1 MMQDVHKDFVD
12 WVQRAFHDQG
22 LRPDAMFLNPRFPRE
37 AVIQRQVL
45 EGVHGVVELDMRAQ
59 NTAKISLQVFDRSAG
74 TNVRFDQYQELDPPV
89 AAQLVLRT
97 KGSAVAQQQQQQA
110 PAYPTYPPQPYG
122 APNPYGGY
130 GQPSMQQQPQP
141 QATSD
146 ISALVTQLSHMPNI
160 DAATMQTILASIQQQ
175 QQPQPPAPVPHTP
188 VNAYPSYNQG
198 SAGQVDLNAL
208 INNISAA
215 SANNGPA
222 AMRTGG
228 GMAAGGYAP
237 QPGGF
242 QQQPQ
247 QQQGL
252 PQPQIV
258 AGSSDPARDV
268 QDIIATFARYRQ

>member
-12 WVQRAFHDQG
+12 WVQRSFHEQG

-59 NTAKISLQVFDRSAG
+59 NTGKISLQVFDRCAG
-74 TNVRFDQYQELDPPV
+74 SNVRFDQYQELDPTV

-97 KGSAVAQQQQQQA
+97 KASAVAQQQQQA
-110 PAYPTYPPQPYG
+110 PTYPSYAPQPYG

-130 GQPSMQQQPQP
+130 GQPAMQQPQQP

-146 ISALVTQLSHMPNI
+146 ITALVSQLSQMPNI
-160 DAATMQTILASIQQQ
+160 DAGTMQTILASLQP
-175 QQPQPPAPVPHTP
+175 QQPAAPVVPPTP
-188 VNAYPSYNQG
+188 VNNYPAYPQ
-198 SAGQVDLNAL
+198 AAAPQVDLTAL
-208 INNISAA
+208 INNLSAA

-222 AMRTGG
+222 AMRGG
-228 GMAAGGYAP
+228 GAMTSGRYAHPGGYP
-237 QPGGF
+237 

-247 QQQGL
+247 QQQM
-252 PQPQIV
+252 PAQPQTV